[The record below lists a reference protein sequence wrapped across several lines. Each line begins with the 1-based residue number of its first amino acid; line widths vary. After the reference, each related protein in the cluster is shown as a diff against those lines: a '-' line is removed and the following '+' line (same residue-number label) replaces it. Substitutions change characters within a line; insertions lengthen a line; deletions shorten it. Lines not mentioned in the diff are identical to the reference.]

1 MQDMCLYGMHMK
13 PIITLLTK
21 KQEEN
26 KRAKK
31 KRQSKP
37 NRKKKRTK
45 IMIIE
50 GCAYV
55 CKY

>member
-37 NRKKKRTK
+37 NRKKERTK